1 MVRVTGVRLQVPLP
15 WPALGKHPSSLNL
28 DCTRVP
34 LHTEGSPCAS
44 AILLQDKEAN
54 TTLQSPG
61 LMGGNGDVLSSSG
74 RGVRENI
81 PAKCPVLSRCW

>member
-1 MVRVTGVRLQVPLP
+1 MVRVTGGRLQVPLP

-34 LHTEGSPCAS
+34 LHTEGSPYA
-44 AILLQDKEAN
+44 AVILLQDKEAN

-61 LMGGNGDVLSSSG
+61 LMGGNGNVLSSWG
-74 RGVRENI
+74 EGEGENI
-81 PAKCPVLSRCW
+81 AAKCPVLSRCR